1 MKPPLEYG
9 DNFPV
14 PPGFWNPAEPWR
26 FPKHEV
32 IVRRRGLWGY
42 ALPWFTLGLGLTLG
56 ILWMSWRVDV
66 EGKPP
71 AAVNPEALRP
81 ASEPAPAGPVTAP
94 QPHRRPTGSRARSEV
109 A

>member
-14 PPGFWNPAEPWR
+14 PTGFWNPAEPWR

-32 IVRRRGLWGY
+32 IVRRRGPLSY
-42 ALPWFTLGLGLTLG
+42 ALPWITLGLGLTLG
-56 ILWMSWRVDV
+56 VLWMSWRVEERPV
-66 EGKPP
+66 P
-71 AAVNPEALRP
+71 ASPEALRP
-81 ASEPAPAGPVTAP
+81 AAEPARAAPVTAP
-94 QPHRRPTGSRARSEV
+94 QPHRRPMGSRARSEV